1 MKQEENSEQQIGKET
16 DPILESMKRNGIKM
30 TQENYLAIGY
40 PDGIN
45 SESEAT
51 LPLDFYSLPKE

>member
-1 MKQEENSEQQIGKET
+1 MKE
-16 DPILESMKRNGIKM
+16 MGIEM

-51 LPLDFYSLPKE
+51 LPEAFHSLPKE

>member
-1 MKQEENSEQQIGKET
+1 MKQEEKPKQQIGKEK
-16 DPILESMKRNGIKM
+16 DLILESMERNGIEM

-51 LPLDFYSLPKE
+51 LPEAFHSLPKE